1 MNGAPIFTVNA
12 LPKYKVHLNEVK
24 VITISEIID
33 FVLGNSSPRMSKS
46 LGEKRVTMGG
56 TVRPPF

>member
-1 MNGAPIFTVNA
+1 MNGAPIFTVNS

-33 FVLGNSSPRMSKS
+33 YDGQLI
-46 LGEKRVTMGG
+46 TM
-56 TVRPPF
+56 TIQ